1 MFRSC
6 RWRCTRRREVLSET
20 QCEQMSSGLPLKA
33 DIAQCSRHVSKVP
46 IAEMIKNC
54 QLRLPN
60 PAKTSAPINVTTANT
75 IRARKNLAML
85 EQRPQGYFVRNPS

>member
-1 MFRSC
+1 MQSACLKGANSRDDK
-6 RWRCTRRREVLSET
+6 E
-20 QCEQMSSGLPLKA
+20 LPTEA
-33 DIAQCSRHVSKVP
+33 TYKV
-46 IAEMIKNC
+46 
-54 QLRLPN
+54 N